1 MSQYDPVDLAG
12 NMTTER
18 ELREAKVRAG
28 DGIGVALYKLGEHR
42 AQEQE
47 KRIRESYGPEPVVV
61 GIPILD
67 TRTQYEKDRDS
78 ARLQNGVRMAVI
90 LLMVGVLF
98 WVLNSTIG
106 NGIRGMDF
114 YGVKDSYTFY
124 PNALASSSY
133 SDYYVGR
140 ADSETAVAKQ
150 SALDFATKYGSL
162 FKPGTPFER
171 MFDSCKGKFSCTDV
185 SLGAVL
191 NIQRHALKPQS
202 LLNDMCS
209 LEASAVV
216 KRAQTSYAGPL
227 DARFVPSKVSASN
240 MCVTTNPSQVQAVAT
255 PLNTRYKLYEASYL
269 LLVPLVAFLALVSLV
284 PKAQYPVKG
293 G

>member
-1 MSQYDPVDLAG
+1 M
-12 NMTTER
+12 
-18 ELREAKVRAG
+18 
-28 DGIGVALYKLGEHR
+28 
-42 AQEQE
+42 
-47 KRIRESYGPEPVVV
+47 V

-124 PNALASSSY
+124 PNALKSSG
-133 SDYYVGR
+133 DTDFYVGR
-140 ADSETAVAKQ
+140 ADSQTAFAKQ

-240 MCVTTNPSQVQAVAT
+240 MCVTTNPSQVQAVAA
-255 PLNTRYKLYEASYL
+255 PLNTRYKLYEAGYL
-269 LLVPLVAFLALVSLV
+269 LLVPLVAFLVLVSLV

>member
-28 DGIGVALYKLGEHR
+28 DSIGVALHKLGEHR

-47 KRIRESYGPEPVVV
+47 KLIWKTNEPQPVVV
-61 GIPILD
+61 GFPILD

-90 LLMVGVLF
+90 LVIVGALF

-106 NGIRGMDF
+106 NGIRDMDF

-124 PNALASSSY
+124 PNALKSSG
-133 SDYYVGR
+133 DTDFYVGR
-140 ADSETAVAKQ
+140 ADSQTAFAKQ

-191 NIQRHALKPQS
+191 NIQRYALKPQS
-202 LLNDMCS
+202 LLGS
-209 LEASAVV
+209 
-216 KRAQTSYAGPL
+216 P
-227 DARFVPSKVSASN
+227 RFQCNK
-240 MCVTTNPSQVQAVAT
+240 
-255 PLNTRYKLYEASYL
+255 
-269 LLVPLVAFLALVSLV
+269 
-284 PKAQYPVKG
+284 
-293 G
+293 

>member
-28 DGIGVALYKLGEHR
+28 DSIGVALHKLGEHR

-47 KRIRESYGPEPVVV
+47 KLIWKTNEPQPVVV
-61 GIPILD
+61 GSPILD

-106 NGIRGMDF
+106 NGIRDMDF

-124 PNALASSSY
+124 PNALKSSG
-133 SDYYVGR
+133 DTDFYVGR
-140 ADSETAVAKQ
+140 ADSQTAFAKQ

-255 PLNTRYKLYEASYL
+255 PLNTRYKLYEAGYL

>member
-1 MSQYDPVDLAG
+1 
-12 NMTTER
+12 
-18 ELREAKVRAG
+18 
-28 DGIGVALYKLGEHR
+28 
-42 AQEQE
+42 
-47 KRIRESYGPEPVVV
+47 
-61 GIPILD
+61 
-67 TRTQYEKDRDS
+67 
-78 ARLQNGVRMAVI
+78 MAVI

-106 NGIRGMDF
+106 SNIRDMDF

-124 PNALASSSY
+124 PNALKSSGY

-185 SLGAVL
+185 ALAAVL
-191 NIQRHALKPQS
+191 NIQRYALKPQS
-202 LLNDMCS
+202 LLNDMCT
-209 LEASAVV
+209 LEVSAVA

-255 PLNTRYKLYEASYL
+255 PLNTRYKLYEAGYL

>member
-1 MSQYDPVDLAG
+1 MSQYDPLYLAG

-28 DGIGVALYKLGEHR
+28 DSIGVALHQLGEHR

-47 KRIRESYGPEPVVV
+47 KLIWKTYEPQPVVV
-61 GIPILD
+61 GSPILD

-124 PNALASSSY
+124 PNALKSSGY

-140 ADSETAVAKQ
+140 ADSQTAFAKQ

-255 PLNTRYKLYEASYL
+255 PLNTRYKLYEAGYL
-269 LLVPLVAFLALVSLV
+269 LLVPLVALLVLVSLV

>member
-12 NMTTER
+12 NRTTER
-18 ELREAKVRAG
+18 ELREAKVRPG
-28 DGIGVALYKLGEHR
+28 DDMGVAIYKLGEHR

-47 KRIRESYGPEPVVV
+47 KLVRQSYGPEPVVA

-78 ARLQNGVRMAVI
+78 ARFQNGVRMAVI
-90 LLMVGVLF
+90 LVIVGALF

-106 NGIRGMDF
+106 SNIRNMDF
-114 YGVKDSYTFY
+114 YGVKDSYSFY
-124 PNALASSSY
+124 PNALLSSGY
-133 SDYYVGR
+133 SDYNVGR
-140 ADSETAVAKQ
+140 ADSERAFAKK

-185 SLGAVL
+185 SLGSVL
-191 NIQRHALKPQS
+191 NIQRYALKPQS

-227 DARFVPSKVSASN
+227 DARFVPSKVSGSN
-240 MCVTTNPSQVQAVAT
+240 MCVTTNPSQVQAVAA
-255 PLNTRYKLYEASYL
+255 PLNTRYKLYEA
-269 LLVPLVAFLALVSLV
+269 
-284 PKAQYPVKG
+284 G
-293 G
+293 

>member
-28 DGIGVALYKLGEHR
+28 DGIGVALHKIGEHR

-106 NGIRGMDF
+106 NNIRGMDF
-114 YGVKDSYTFY
+114 YGVKDSYTRD
-124 PNALASSSY
+124 PRALRSSGY
-133 SDYYVGR
+133 SD
-140 ADSETAVAKQ
+140 
-150 SALDFATKYGSL
+150 
-162 FKPGTPFER
+162 
-171 MFDSCKGKFSCTDV
+171 
-185 SLGAVL
+185 
-191 NIQRHALKPQS
+191 
-202 LLNDMCS
+202 
-209 LEASAVV
+209 
-216 KRAQTSYAGPL
+216 
-227 DARFVPSKVSASN
+227 
-240 MCVTTNPSQVQAVAT
+240 
-255 PLNTRYKLYEASYL
+255 
-269 LLVPLVAFLALVSLV
+269 
-284 PKAQYPVKG
+284 
-293 G
+293 